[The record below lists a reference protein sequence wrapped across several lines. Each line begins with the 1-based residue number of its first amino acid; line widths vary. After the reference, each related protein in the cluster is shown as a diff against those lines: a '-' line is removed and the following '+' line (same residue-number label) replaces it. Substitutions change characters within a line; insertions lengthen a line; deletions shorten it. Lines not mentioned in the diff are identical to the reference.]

1 MPNQKRD
8 PCQKQACDIQHCFV
22 GKCKNMYHC
31 SHGSTGNEVCKSL
44 KLLFF
49 IIVYVPDGTLAYIY
63 MTRESSVMR

>member
-44 KLLFF
+44 KLLF
-49 IIVYVPDGTLAYIY
+49 IY
-63 MTRESSVMR
+63 NSLRP